1 MRTRI
6 TKTTLDLLIAA
17 SAGFITGFKVAKI
30 QNASPQDA
38 PEQEPKP
45 LPDPYKLDPFSRT
58 MRIMGEIVAVG
69 SLAVVLMLWGFVI
82 AMQFV
87 YAFNVLFK

>member
-1 MRTRI
+1 MEPRKIFISALAGLVAGLALKGVKVRI
-6 TKTTLDLLIAA
+6 KSDDY
-17 SAGFITGFKVAKI
+17 GYM
-30 QNASPQDA
+30 P
-38 PEQEPKP
+38 PEPNP

-87 YAFNVLFK
+87 YAFNILFK